1 MAKPAQPTATKVK
14 ILIADD
20 HAIVR
25 EGIRMILEAQPD
37 FEVVGEAEDG
47 DEAVRLARK
56 LAPDVVV
63 MDISMPKLNGV
74 EATQAIREGLP
85 GMQVL
90 ILTMHEEQSYLF
102 QLLRLG
108 AAGYVLKRAA
118 ATDLVEAVR
127 AAHRGETFLYPAVAQ
142 SIVQDYLERLRTG
155 EGSERYGGLTYRER
169 EILVLIAEG
178 LTNAQ
183 IAEKLVISVKTVQT
197 HRAHIMKKLD
207 LHDRSLLVRY
217 AVRKG
222 LIAP

>member
-1 MAKPAQPTATKVK
+1 MPRPAPPTTKVK
-14 ILIADD
+14 VLIADD

-37 FEVVGEAEDG
+37 FEVVGEAADG
-47 DEAVRLARK
+47 DEAVRLARNVD
-56 LAPDVVV
+56 PDVVV
-63 MDISMPKLNGV
+63 MDISMPKLSGV
-74 EATQAIREGLP
+74 EATQIIKDSLP
-85 GMQVL
+85 GVQVL

-102 QLLRLG
+102 QLLRMG

-178 LTNAQ
+178 LTNQQ

-222 LIAP
+222 LIPP

>member
-1 MAKPAQPTATKVK
+1 MAKPAQPTATRVK
-14 ILIADD
+14 IIIADD
-20 HAIVR
+20 HAVVR

-47 DEAVRLARK
+47 EEAVRLARK
-56 LAPDVVV
+56 LDPDVVV
-63 MDISMPKLNGV
+63 MDISMPKQNGV
-74 EATQAIREGLP
+74 EATQQIREALP
-85 GMQVL
+85 GVQVL
-90 ILTMHEEQSYLF
+90 ILTMHEEQTYLF
-102 QLLRLG
+102 QLLRMG

-178 LTNAQ
+178 LTNSQ
-183 IAEKLVISVKTVQT
+183 IAEKLIISVKTVQT

-222 LIAP
+222 LISP